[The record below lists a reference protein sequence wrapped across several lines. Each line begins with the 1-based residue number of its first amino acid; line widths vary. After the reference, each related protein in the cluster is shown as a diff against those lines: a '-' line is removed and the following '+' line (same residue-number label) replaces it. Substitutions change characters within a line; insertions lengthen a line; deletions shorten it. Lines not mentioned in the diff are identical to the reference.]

1 MPTCCSGLLLLFAL
15 VGALVATPAFAQWK
29 WVDGGGRVQYSD
41 LPPPAGIPEKDIL
54 QRPNGTQRRAPLTT
68 AVDARSA
75 PASAASGSS
84 GLTPKTVDSDLE
96 AKRQKAEQDE
106 AAKKKAEQKAEET
119 KIAAAKADNCSRA
132 KTQLRA
138 LDSGVRIARTNEQGE
153 REVLDDAARAQE
165 AKRAR
170 EIVSSDCK

>member
-1 MPTCCSGLLLLFAL
+1 MLFRTLSLLVAL
-15 VGALVATPAFAQWK
+15 VGALVVTPAFAQWK
-29 WVDGGGRVQYSD
+29 WVDSGGRVQYSD
-41 LPPPAGIPEKDIL
+41 LPPPAGVPEKDIL

-68 AVDARSA
+68 AATPAA

-106 AAKKKAEQKAEET
+106 AAKKKADQKAEEA

-170 EIVSSDCK
+170 DIVSSDCK